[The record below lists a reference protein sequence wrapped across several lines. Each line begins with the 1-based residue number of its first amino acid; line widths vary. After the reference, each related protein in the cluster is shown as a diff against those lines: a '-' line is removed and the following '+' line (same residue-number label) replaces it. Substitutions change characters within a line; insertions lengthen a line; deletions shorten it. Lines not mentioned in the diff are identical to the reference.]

1 MIDLY
6 SDYLS
11 EPKSLSLEEMVRLH
25 AEMATEI
32 GTDPDALDL
41 YDELVEASVRYSSFR
56 ANWCL
61 WDRTVKA
68 GKDAG
73 RTSCHNMVIIKFN
86 QLSRYLKMQGRDAS
100 WRDTLGY
107 EDDDPNFRKRIGDF
121 ACYIVFINSVSAR

>member
-25 AEMATEI
+25 AEMAAEI

-41 YDELVEASVRYSSFR
+41 YDELVEASVRYASFR
-56 ANWCL
+56 SNWRL
-61 WDRTVKA
+61 WDRAVKA
-68 GKDAG
+68 EKDAS

-86 QLSRYLKMQGRDAS
+86 QLARYLKIQGRDAA

-107 EDDDPNFRKRIGDF
+107 EEDDPNFRKRIGDF
-121 ACYIVFINSVSAR
+121 ACYVVFINSVSAR

>member
-61 WDRTVKA
+61 WNRTVKA
-68 GKDAG
+68 GKDAS